1 MSKYLE
7 KSQLS
12 YLWQKIKDYV
22 DSKMTSGSSFTY
34 STSERWTGDYW
45 IDGKKI
51 YCKTVSLGAMPNN
64 TTKYVAHGVTNIDR
78 FIKIDGVA
86 KASSNGNHLIL
97 PYVNFYNSY
106 SSITFYVG
114 KINIELHTGGN
125 NSAYDSGYVI
135 LYYTKN

>member
-1 MSKYLE
+1 
-7 KSQLS
+7 
-12 YLWQKIKDYV
+12 
-22 DSKMTSGSSFTY
+22 
-34 STSERWTGDYW
+34 
-45 IDGKKI
+45 
-51 YCKTVSLGAMPNN
+51 MPNN

-86 KASSNGNHLIL
+86 KASSNGNHLTL

-106 SSITFYVG
+106 DSITFYVG
-114 KINIELHTGGN
+114 KINIELHSGGN